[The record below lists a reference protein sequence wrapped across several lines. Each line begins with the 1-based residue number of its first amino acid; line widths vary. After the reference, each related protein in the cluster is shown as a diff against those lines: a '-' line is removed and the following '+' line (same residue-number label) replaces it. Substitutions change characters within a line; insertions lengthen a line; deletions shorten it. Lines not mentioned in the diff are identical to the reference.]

1 MNRLD
6 LNKGVNSYM
15 ISMRKLPGKNSKYDP
30 YEEGQSLETE
40 GKDVCES
47 S

>member
-1 MNRLD
+1 
-6 LNKGVNSYM
+6 
-15 ISMRKLPGKNSKYDP
+15 MRKLPGKNSKYDP